1 MDERDEAENSL
12 LLPRR
17 RFRPVIIV
25 GVCILLA
32 LIIGSSIFTF
42 KQLTGVGE
50 LLGPHPVPT
59 LAAGSNLFY
68 FEEMPSW
75 GTIAVDGH
83 LLTPLPLPGTDIPPL
98 KLAPGVHQVVWKAD
112 PFPTVHCAIFL
123 PFRYSEQNCFSVYP
137 AIQTFHGPSSR
148 TIQASLLSFSAAIN
162 DLPQTQLEAIVQ
174 STQNALAPFQGTTHL
189 QRGEHFALTPVQSGP
204 VLPPTIR
211 TASSPLVATLNQYI
225 SISAATTTGAG
236 LCVSAGLIDQGQ
248 SCMNDGQS
256 CFSLCPLTETGISTP
271 VNQWEV
277 FAALNIAWTYTYT
290 SGQTLTS
297 YQEDPAEGAMFLVA
311 LSISRQGSQWKV
323 VLAHSKS
330 IDASPLANPACDA
343 AQYELG
349 QDSRF
354 LSVAG
359 STQNITLKFVSG
371 TNVAEGCVMEA
382 FASTAGETAVSAHP
396 LARCLYR
403 FGVPLAL
410 DSEAHRSWPFLLQ
423 ASSYEQQVAQQILAQ
438 AHST

>member
-12 LLPRR
+12 LLPQR

-25 GVCILLA
+25 VVILLLA
-32 LIIGSSIFTF
+32 LIVGGSFFTF
-42 KQLTGVGE
+42 KQLTNVGS
-50 LLGPHPVPT
+50 LLGPSPVPT
-59 LAAGSNLFY
+59 LAAGSNHFY

-75 GTIAVDGH
+75 GTISVDGH
-83 LLTPLPLPGTDIPPL
+83 LLTPLPVPGTAMPPL
-98 KLAPGVHQVVWKAD
+98 TLTPGVHQVVWKAD
-112 PFPTVHCAIFL
+112 PFPVVHCAIFL
-123 PFRYSEQNCFSVYP
+123 PFRYSNENCFSGYP
-137 AIQTFHGPSSR
+137 AIQTFHGPGSR
-148 TIQASLLSFSAAIN
+148 TVQASLLSFSAAIS
-162 DLPQTQLEAIVQ
+162 DLPQAQLVAIVK
-174 STQNALAPFQGTTHL
+174 SAQNALTPFEGTTQL

-204 VLPPTIR
+204 VLPPTIQ
-211 TASSPLVATLNQYI
+211 TARSPLVAKLNQYI
-225 SISAATTTGAG
+225 SLSTATTTGAG
-236 LCVSAGLIDQGQ
+236 LCASGGFIDQPL

-256 CFSLCPLTETGISTP
+256 CFSLCPLTATDISIP
-271 VNQWEV
+271 ANHWEV
-277 FAALNIAWTYTYT
+277 FAALNVAWTYTQPN
-290 SGQTLTS
+290 GQTLTT

-311 LSISRQGSQWKV
+311 LSISREGSQWNI

-359 STQNITLKFVSG
+359 STQNIALKFVSG
-371 TNVAEGCVMEA
+371 TNAAEGCVMEA
-382 FASTAGETAVSAHP
+382 FAETTPGSTPTTQP

-423 ASSYEQQVAQQILAQ
+423 ASPYEQQVAQQILAQ
-438 AHST
+438 AHVQ